1 LAFGLKTVEIWLF
14 ECSQPNFTTFGY
26 GRLRILPEIEL
37 LASGEHIFQIV
48 VVGRLDELSRYSARW
63 LS

>member
-1 LAFGLKTVEIWLF
+1 VA
-14 ECSQPNFTTFGY
+14 FGY

-37 LASGEHIFQIV
+37 LVNGERIFDFF
-48 VVGRLDELSRYSARW
+48 VVGQLDKLSRYLAMW